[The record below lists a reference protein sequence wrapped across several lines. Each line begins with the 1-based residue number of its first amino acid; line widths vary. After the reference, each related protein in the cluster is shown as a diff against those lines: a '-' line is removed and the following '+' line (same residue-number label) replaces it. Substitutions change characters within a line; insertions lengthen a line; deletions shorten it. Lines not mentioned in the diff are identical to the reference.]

1 MEEIELFR
9 RMGLALAIGAMVGV
23 ERHWRERDAGAG
35 QRTAGLRTFALIGL
49 MGGIAALIERDLAG
63 PAASSGIVLAT
74 IFAVLAVAVTLF
86 QYREAAAEGSFS
98 VTTVVAALLT
108 FVLGALAILGS
119 TAVASAGG
127 VVLLVV
133 LASREFL
140 HGFMRR
146 LKWVELRSAV
156 ILLALAFVLL
166 PMVPSEP
173 IGPFGGISP
182 SRTLTLVIV
191 LAAISYCGYIAVK
204 LLGSTRGEL
213 VAGAVGGLVSSTA
226 VTVTNARRSKEETA
240 VEALSAGAI
249 GAGAISFLRTGL
261 LVATLA
267 PVLTRSLLPPII
279 GGAVVMLLYAALLA
293 RRASGE
299 HVQQEPK
306 NPFELSSVIK
316 MALLLVA
323 IGFLAKAASQL
334 FGAGGL
340 LLVSALSGLAD
351 VDAATVTV
359 TGMMDKLSPRIAAY
373 AIALALFSNV
383 VAKAVY
389 ATILGS
395 NPFRIRAWIASVAA
409 IVASSAVLYFTRP

>member
-1 MEEIELFR
+1 
-9 RMGLALAIGAMVGV
+9 
-23 ERHWRERDAGAG
+23 
-35 QRTAGLRTFALIGL
+35 
-49 MGGIAALIERDLAG
+49 
-63 PAASSGIVLAT
+63 
-74 IFAVLAVAVTLF
+74 
-86 QYREAAAEGSFS
+86 
-98 VTTVVAALLT
+98 
-108 FVLGALAILGS
+108 
-119 TAVASAGG
+119 
-127 VVLLVV
+127 
-133 LASREFL
+133 
-140 HGFMRR
+140 
-146 LKWVELRSAV
+146 
-156 ILLALAFVLL
+156 
-166 PMVPSEP
+166 
-173 IGPFGGISP
+173 
-182 SRTLTLVIV
+182 
-191 LAAISYCGYIAVK
+191 
-204 LLGSTRGEL
+204 
-213 VAGAVGGLVSSTA
+213 
-226 VTVTNARRSKEETA
+226 VTVTNARRSKEESA

-267 PVLTRSLLPPII
+267 PVLTPALLPAII
-279 GGAVVMLLYAALLA
+279 AGAAVMLAYAALLA

-306 NPFELSSVIK
+306 NPFELGAVVK

-359 TGMMDKLSPRIAAY
+359 TGMMNSLSADIAAY

-395 NPFRIRAWIASVAA
+395 NPFRIRIWAASIAA
-409 IVASSAVLYFTRP
+409 IIAASAVLYLTLI